1 MTDIVNILQPVL
13 KAMVSMKQVI
23 KLTGDDKKN
32 TNNC

>member
-13 KAMVSMKQVI
+13 KAMVSMEQVI